1 MIRLITLAVL
11 FLSTAADPRSPR
23 IYNALITSN
32 KNLSPSHAQPV
43 YEPVLRTTSLGYAFP
58 SWFYHTSFLQ
68 GVPASYI
75 HSDYS
80 GLRKIEPL
88 IQSDGQVPPNN
99 PSQFGPLAA
108 QGLRLPNDPNIN
120 PQQQSSDVGLLPP
133 TGEFPNKSNPYALNF
148 GKYLPKEEEET
159 DPKKVIANLKKNS
172 NIPDVPPPPL
182 PFRIPKKEKQQEA

>member
-11 FLSTAADPRSPR
+11 FLSTAADPRSPK

-43 YEPVLRTTSLGYAFP
+43 YEPVIRTTSLGYAFP
-58 SWFYHTSFLQ
+58 SWFYHTSFVQ
-68 GVPASYI
+68 GVPTSYI
-75 HSDYS
+75 HPDYS

-88 IQSDGQVPPNN
+88 IESDRQVPQNN
-99 PSQFGPLAA
+99 SPQPGSLAA
-108 QGLRLPNDPNIN
+108 QDTSLPNDPNIN
-120 PQQQSSDVGLLPP
+120 PHREPSDIGLLPS
-133 TGEFPNKSNPYALNF
+133 TGEFLNHNNLYALNF

-172 NIPDVPPPPL
+172 DIPDVPPPPL
-182 PFRIPKKEKQQEA
+182 PFRVPKKEKQ